1 MPETEIVLSIDS
13 SDELASISL
22 QLVSG
27 DGDSKYFGD
36 SWIVGTTIAQELLD
50 KMDKLL
56 TRANIER
63 HELTKLVVISGPGR
77 YASLRVGLAT
87 VQGLSLGLD
96 IPAASVPRF
105 YADAWNVSLELTS
118 SVLITVLHDAKS
130 TGVVAQKFNCTGP
143 TLFEE
148 YAQPEVY
155 RLEELAEKLPAG
167 GLIAG
172 DLTDRI
178 CAQLPAGLQSK
189 IIPENSDPRRTRAL
203 AALEYSLA
211 HASIFKGAEQIDAL
225 YVRPPNITSR
235 TER

>member
-27 DGDSKYFGD
+27 DRDSKYFGD

-50 KMDKLL
+50 RMDKLL
-56 TRANIER
+56 TRANIGK

-118 SVLITVLHDAKS
+118 PVLITVLHDAKS

-148 YAQPEVY
+148 YTQPEVY

-178 CAQLPAGLQSK
+178 RTQIPADLQSK
-189 IIPENSDPRRTRAL
+189 MLPKNSDPRRSRSL
-203 AALEYSLA
+203 AALEYSLG
-211 HASIFKGAEQIDAL
+211 HASLFKGAEQIDAL